1 MKFAIFSDI
10 HGNINNLNKIIK
22 NIKEQEINNIYFLGD
37 IFSKGEYPLECL
49 RMLIKEN
56 IICIKGNCDL
66 YLEKGVIIDDDVLKD
81 KDYYENM
88 KEKLSIDELD
98 FIKKMPF
105 YIKLEINN
113 KKIYLSHFLIKD
125 LNLKYPYES
134 LRIMKNGQYNE
145 LIKNYSYDLTVF
157 GHTHELYINNN
168 VITLP
173 AALNK
178 AYYLVVEVLDNI
190 NYKIVEI

>member
-22 NIKEQEINNIYFLGD
+22 KIKEAEINNIYFLGD

-81 KDYYENM
+81 KEYYENM
-88 KEKLSIDELD
+88 KKKLSIDELD

-105 YIKLEINN
+105 YIKLKINN

-145 LIKNYSYDLTVF
+145 LIKNYLYDLTVF
-157 GHTHELYINNN
+157 GHTHELSINNN

-178 AYYLVVEVLDNI
+178 AYYLVVEVLENI
-190 NYKIVEI
+190 NYKIIEI